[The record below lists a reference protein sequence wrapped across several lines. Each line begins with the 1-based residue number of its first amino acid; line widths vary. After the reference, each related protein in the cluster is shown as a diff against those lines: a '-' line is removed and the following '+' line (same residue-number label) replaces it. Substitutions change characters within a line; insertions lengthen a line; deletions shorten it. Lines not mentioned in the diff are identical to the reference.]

1 MNKLQI
7 IKNDKTGY
15 GLKDLDRGMVII
27 PCMYRIDQVDKI
39 IEVSSLTNNIFLLT
53 GLSENNDR
61 IYGLYDFGN
70 NIFLD
75 LNYDKIELKGDNI
88 VLFANGLDKVYDN
101 KKYDTNKPFVGDT
114 TLLTDD
120 GEYYGLRDSNS
131 KLVIPKQFS
140 RKEIFNIGSSKEIM
154 PNVFILYD
162 RYDDRKI
169 VGFFDGNVNRL
180 EKGTF
185 TSYELNSDT
194 LLLKNKV
201 LKNLNHPSDVRFLD
215 RESRIRSIIY
225 YSIYDLKHNEYI
237 TGDQYYDN
245 EVWKL
250 DFDGRDAAWFYVVEN
265 NNNNI
270 RDGVLILN
278 DSAIFD
284 TRTGFLKTNIKC
296 YLPYFD
302 SNTDDI
308 HVYSHNNDFIGFY
321 SIRDKKMYN
330 YSKINVD
337 SFSDGR
343 ENIYEC
349 DYDGRKKY
357 VYRCY
362 RGNYF
367 SLLKLTE
374 YSDFFSAID
383 DSRFGEKLT
392 VLFDKDFNFLGKFHQ
407 ILNIVEFDEK
417 ASKEL
422 GINIEYGT
430 SSYLINGNLY
440 NFKNTNQSLLN
451 FGDYKNIPSSFVEPS
466 KNCIGCCEYEYGIG
480 TVEANSEIELDYILE
495 QLDSDKRKLSQ
506 KIENVFYNNKFLQ
519 KKYPK
524 LIRKNK

>member
-15 GLKDLDRGMVII
+15 GLKDLDSGIVII

-39 IEVSSLTNNIFLLT
+39 VEVLSLTNTIFLLT

-75 LNYDKIELKGDNI
+75 LNYDKIEFNDGNI
-88 VLFANGLDKVYDN
+88 VLFTNGSEEVYDN
-101 KKYDTNKPFVGDT
+101 EKHDVNKPFVGDT

-120 GEYYGLRDSNS
+120 GENYGLRDSNS

-185 TSYELNSDT
+185 TSYELNNDT

-215 RESRIRSIIY
+215 GESRIRSKIY

-250 DFDGRDAAWFYVVEN
+250 DFDGRDAAWFYVVEKN
-265 NNNNI
+265 NNV
-270 RDGVLILN
+270 RDGVWILN
-278 DSAIFD
+278 DSAIYD
-284 TRTGFLKTNIKC
+284 TRTGFLKTNIEC

-308 HVYSHNNDFIGFY
+308 HVYSHNNDFMGFY
-321 SIRDKKMYN
+321 NIRDKKMHY

-337 SFSDGR
+337 SFSDEQ

-349 DYDGRKKY
+349 DYDGRKEY
-357 VYRCY
+357 VYRY
-362 RGNYF
+362 NRGGYF
-367 SLLKLTE
+367 YLLKLAE
-374 YSDFFSAID
+374 YSDFFIAM
-383 DSRFGEKLT
+383 DSGLEKKFT
-392 VLFDKDFNFLGKFHQ
+392 VLFDKNFNVLGHVDQ
-407 ILNIVEFDEK
+407 TLHIVEFDEK
-417 ASKEL
+417 TLKEL
-422 GINIEYGT
+422 GINNEYGT
-430 SSYLINGNLY
+430 SSYLINGKLY
-440 NFKNTNQSLLN
+440 NFNNTNQPLLN
-451 FGDYKNIPSSFVEPS
+451 IGDRKRIPSSFIEPS
-466 KNCIGCCEYEYGIG
+466 MNCIGYCEYEYGIG
-480 TVEANSEIELDYILE
+480 VVNATSEIELDYMLE
-495 QLDSDKRKLSQ
+495 QLDNDKSNLSHKVENIFYDN
-506 KIENVFYNNKFLQ
+506 KILQ

-524 LIRKNK
+524 LIKKAK